1 MHTIGFMVIQVVYKM
16 LGCIDGGHAPH
27 SVCVSFESIY
37 ESITLMK
44 LKDAKGV
51 V

>member
-1 MHTIGFMVIQVVYKM
+1 MHNTGFKVIQVVYKT
-16 LGCIDGGHAPH
+16 LGCIEGGHAPH
-27 SVCVSFESIY
+27 SNCVSFESIY

-44 LKDAKGV
+44 LKNAEGV